1 VNSPLDTP
9 PGADEP
15 MDRTDFA
22 VVDAVADLF
31 DTVDPV
37 PAGLVGRIT
46 FAMALDHLDAE
57 VSRMSEQRDSD
68 LALAR
73 GEERSRTIT
82 FESVSLTVMIT
93 VTEAP
98 DGRLR
103 FDGWCVP
110 TGPHHIEL
118 RTDGGLIRADADDQG
133 RFVVPRVPA
142 GLAQLVIRL
151 AAEQPAAPARSVIT
165 PAIVV

>member
-1 VNSPLDTP
+1 MNASLGTGS
-9 PGADEP
+9 GADEP
-15 MDRTDFA
+15 MDGTDFA
-22 VVDAVADLF
+22 IVDAVADLY

-37 PAGLVGRIT
+37 PAGLVERIA

-57 VSRMSEQRDSD
+57 VSRISESSEYVP
-68 LALAR
+68 ALAR

-93 VTEAP
+93 VTDAE
-98 DGRLR
+98 DGGLR

-110 TGPHHIEL
+110 TGAHQIEL
-118 RTDGGLIRADADDQG
+118 RTDGDPIRVDADEHG
-133 RFVVPRVPA
+133 RFVLPRVPA
-142 GLAQLVIRL
+142 GLAQLVVRL
-151 AAEQPAAPARSVIT
+151 AADPAAAGARSVIT